1 MTQDDTSV
9 GDSAAQ
15 VAALTGV
22 LRPLLASLE
31 ALAFVARQLHPPR
44 LDALV
49 AEVGDVDTDLR
60 AGLAAFRAM
69 DWPDE
74 LAGAVQRVEAA
85 GDQTCRAFDELR
97 QATAGDDAVI
107 AAYRALR
114 RAPRAQEALYPLSR
128 ALRPVSQFF
137 LEDSA
142 RDDEALLSRL
152 KDAQATAT
160 DVGPM
165 HADNAYD
172 SRGGFSVY
180 VPEYYD
186 ADAAWPLI
194 VALHG
199 GSGHGRGFLWTW
211 LRAAR
216 SRGAILLSPTARG
229 DTWSLMGPDV
239 DSENIAAML
248 DYVGERWNVDARK
261 LLLTGMSDGGTFA
274 YVSGLRANSPFT
286 HLAPIAASF
295 HPMLMEMMD
304 APRIAGLPIY
314 LTHGALDWMFN
325 IEIARSAR
333 SALRTAGAD
342 VTYREIA
349 DLSHTY
355 PREENAR
362 ILDWFLGGPTA
373 SA

>member
-1 MTQDDTSV
+1 MTGNDTHV
-9 GDSAAQ
+9 GDSEAQ
-15 VAALTGV
+15 VAALAGV
-22 LRPLLASLE
+22 LRPLLAALE
-31 ALAFVARQLHPPR
+31 ALAYVARQLHPPR
-44 LDALV
+44 LSALV
-49 AEVGDVDTDLR
+49 AEVADVDADLR
-60 AGLAAFRAM
+60 AGLAAFRAL

-74 LAGAVQRVEAA
+74 LSGAVQRVEAA
-85 GDQTCRAFDELR
+85 SDQTCLAFDELR
-97 QATAGDDAVI
+97 RAAAGDDAVV

-137 LEDSA
+137 LEADA
-142 RDDEALLSRL
+142 RDDDALLARL
-152 KDAQATAT
+152 RGAPATAA

-172 SRGGFSVY
+172 SRGGFSLY

-186 ADAAWPLI
+186 ADTAWPLI

-216 SRGAILLSPTARG
+216 GRGAILLSPTARG
-229 DTWSLMGPDV
+229 GTWSLTGPDV
-239 DSENIAAML
+239 DSDNIARML
-248 DYVGERWNVDARK
+248 DYVDTRWNVDPNR
-261 LLLTGMSDGGTFA
+261 LLLTGMSDGGTFS
-274 YVSGLRANSPFT
+274 YVGGLRRGAPFT
-286 HLAPIAASF
+286 HLAPVSASF

-314 LTHGALDWMFN
+314 LTHGALDWMFDV
-325 IEIARSAR
+325 EVARGAL
-333 SALRTAGAD
+333 SALRAAGAD

-362 ILDWFLGGPTA
+362 IMDWFLGGPPTLN
-373 SA
+373 